1 MESRS
6 HSVAAIAGPLIA
18 GLLVL
23 VTLIGLIGT
32 AIRDPRPHDIPM
44 GVVGPPAAVQPLTD
58 AVASKSPGTF
68 DFTTYSSESDARTA
82 LDSNDVDGV
91 LILGGGPPQ
100 LLVAGAAGEAQS
112 GLITAVFT
120 AAFAAQGA
128 PLSVQ
133 VTHPYGSGD
142 PHGLVLFFL
151 VLATIISTF
160 VAQVVLF
167 VRGGSTR
174 LGTRLVVSAAW
185 SVLAGVAGVAMAA
198 WLVGGYDIT
207 TAAAMAGLLAL
218 MAFATG
224 TVIAGLAMLL
234 GAPGIGLGG
243 LVVVL
248 LDLISSGGPAGPQFL
263 PDVYRALS
271 PWMPAGELALA
282 LRSVLYF
289 NGNAA
294 ARPVLVMSAWLVAGL
309 VLMVIGAS
317 VRRGR
322 ESRALT
328 PAVSG

>member
-6 HSVAAIAGPLIA
+6 HLVEAVAAPLIG

-23 VTLIGLIGT
+23 VTLVGLIGT

-58 AVASKSPGTF
+58 GIASKSPGTF
-68 DFTTYSSESDARTA
+68 DFTTYGSEADARAA
-82 LDSNDVDGV
+82 LDSNDVDGA
-91 LILGGGPPQ
+91 LILGGGPPH
-100 LLVAGAAGEAQS
+100 LIVAGAAGEAPA
-112 GLITAVFT
+112 GVITAVFT

-128 PLSVQ
+128 PLSVE
-133 VTHPYGSGD
+133 VVHAYASGD

-160 VAQVVLF
+160 VSQVVLLI
-167 VRGGSTR
+167 RGGSAR
-174 LGTRLVVSAAW
+174 LGTRLVVTATWA
-185 SVLAGVAGVAMAA
+185 VVAGAAGVGMAA
-198 WLVGGYDIT
+198 WLVGGYDAT

-218 MAFATG
+218 MALATG
-224 TVIAGLAMLL
+224 SVIAGLAMLL
-234 GAPGIGLGG
+234 GAPGIGLAA

-263 PDVYRALS
+263 PDAYRALS
-271 PWMPAGELALA
+271 PWMPAGEVASA

-289 NGNAA
+289 NGEVAK
-294 ARPVLVMSAWLVAGL
+294 PVLVMGAWLVGGL
-309 VLMVIGAS
+309 VLMVAGAAM
-317 VRRGR
+317 RRGR
-322 ESRALT
+322 ESRAVE